1 LKTGI
6 ITIFEQSNY
15 GNRLQNYAVSKL
27 LRKYGKP
34 ETIVIQFERSI
45 KKKVK
50 DWFLDNHGI
59 AFRNKVPYR
68 IPDVAIERRV
78 RFVQFTER
86 NIPLRYFMCSSV
98 SDLQRLRQDYDFF
111 VAGSDQIWNPLFW
124 NNDGAE
130 RLFNLY
136 FLTFAPAASRIALS
150 ASIGIN
156 AVPQEWKERFSE
168 EWKKFRAISVREDRG
183 AEIIRECCGR
193 DAPVL
198 LDPTLALPKEEWRRL
213 ADRDVKLPKSYALTC
228 FLGNKTAAYRRI
240 IGRLLK
246 AQGLDCVELN
256 NPAYPEYYRLGPD
269 GFLAAVEGADIIFTD
284 SFHAVV
290 FSIIFEKPF
299 AAFDRVESGMCAM
312 NSRMETLFG
321 KLGLRDRIY
330 SGESC
335 MDIDV
340 GELLSRDYN
349 QVKRR
354 LKEGRKAMQSY
365 LEDVFIT
372 EAKDGT

>member
-1 LKTGI
+1 
-6 ITIFEQSNY
+6 
-15 GNRLQNYAVSKL
+15 
-27 LRKYGKP
+27 
-34 ETIVIQFERSI
+34 
-45 KKKVK
+45 
-50 DWFLDNHGI
+50 
-59 AFRNKVPYR
+59 
-68 IPDVAIERRV
+68 
-78 RFVQFTER
+78 
-86 NIPLRYFMCSSV
+86 M
-98 SDLQRLRQDYDFF
+98 
-111 VAGSDQIWNPLFW
+111 
-124 NNDGAE
+124 
-130 RLFNLY
+130 
-136 FLTFAPAASRIALS
+136 
-150 ASIGIN
+150 
-156 AVPQEWKERFSE
+156 
-168 EWKKFRAISVREDRG
+168 
-183 AEIIRECCGR
+183 
-193 DAPVL
+193 
-198 LDPTLALPKEEWRRL
+198 
-213 ADRDVKLPKSYALTC
+213 
-228 FLGNKTAAYRRI
+228 
-240 IGRLLK
+240 
-246 AQGLDCVELN
+246 ELN